1 MLLLYCIFNVKVWAK
16 HSSHACSGWHNTV
29 CVCSTCCHLLL
40 LQVKTEEEEHTVD
53 DLNEGKKYMFHVAAE
68 NEVGIG
74 EFVELPEAAIPK
86 SGFGESHS

>member
-1 MLLLYCIFNVKVWAK
+1 MWRFGQSIPHTHAVDGITLYVSVL
-16 HSSHACSGWHNTV
+16 HAVIC
-29 CVCSTCCHLLL
+29 LL